1 MALAV
6 AFAVP
11 SQLAVALAHVESL
24 EVRLLAD
31 GFVTV
36 VCERGH

>member
-1 MALAV
+1 MALV
-6 AFAVP
+6 LAFAVP
-11 SQLAVALAHVESL
+11 SQLAMALAHLESL
-24 EVRLLAD
+24 EVSLLAD